1 MKNLTLY
8 LFLVFSFLSLVSCV
22 KEPKEAKEDAPNIAP
37 KQMVFIINEGNFQ
50 WGNSSISS
58 YNIETGAVTQN
69 IFQTVNNRP
78 LGDVAQSA
86 LIFENLLYV
95 VVNNSGKIEVLN
107 PKDFKSVNTFTGF
120 TSPRYILPIDNEKA
134 YVTDLYAK
142 KVSIIQLQT
151 GSIISEIKI
160 NAWTEQMVLNGTNL
174 YISSVNKPYLY
185 IVDSQTDL
193 LKDSIDVHFGGYQ
206 LTAYKNHMVLMCSG
220 SQSNSQLAAL
230 YVFNFDNLGEPKI
243 LEFPQNRFP
252 SNISIHNISGDIYW
266 NEAGKIFKSNIS
278 ETTLPNTP
286 FLEISNSTI
295 YGLKV
300 FEEKGWIFVA
310 DAKDYV
316 SQGSIL
322 LYSLEGQLIKEFKAG
337 VIPSKFIF
345 Y

>member
-1 MKNLTLY
+1 
-8 LFLVFSFLSLVSCV
+8 
-22 KEPKEAKEDAPNIAP
+22 
-37 KQMVFIINEGNFQ
+37 
-50 WGNSSISS
+50 
-58 YNIETGAVTQN
+58 
-69 IFQTVNNRP
+69 
-78 LGDVAQSA
+78 
-86 LIFENLLYV
+86 
-95 VVNNSGKIEVLN
+95 
-107 PKDFKSVNTFTGF
+107 
-120 TSPRYILPIDNEKA
+120 
-134 YVTDLYAK
+134 
-142 KVSIIQLQT
+142 
-151 GSIISEIKI
+151 
-160 NAWTEQMVLNGTNL
+160 
-174 YISSVNKPYLY
+174 
-185 IVDSQTDL
+185 
-193 LKDSIDVHFGGYQ
+193 
-206 LTAYKNHMVLMCSG
+206 MVLMCSG